1 MAILSPAPQRV
12 QLSKSQIASVLSAMT
27 SQQQSGRKVGP
38 VDRIAQVRRLAE
50 AGAIRTLEPLLPL
63 CLNLDQKP
71 YSLEDYFPFSPV
83 FNTEMPKSLLLVTGR
98 QCSKSTSM
106 AARSIMLSACLSN
119 FRSFFITPR
128 YEQIRRFSNNFIR
141 PFINNSP
148 IRALW
153 TGTNTENSVLQ
164 RSFRNSST
172 MLFSFAFLDA
182 DRIRGIPS
190 DCVTIDEVQDFDKS
204 FISIVRECM
213 SASRYGIMQFT
224 GTPKTLSHGI
234 HSLWATSS
242 QAEWFVPCLA
252 GGCNTWNIPS
262 RDNHID
268 AMLGKAHDFISE
280 KSPGTVCRKCRKPIS
295 PRHGHWVHR
304 NRDKKTKFPGYHIPQ
319 IILPLH
325 YARPD
330 KWQELMAKREGWG
343 NTPLHVFYNEVL
355 GESVDSG
362 QKLISETQLKAAAIL
377 PWENRPNEPARE
389 MMSRLK
395 HYKMRALGVD
405 WGGGG
410 EEGVSFTALSLLGY
424 APDGKIHCLWGK
436 RLVISQEHL
445 LEAEQILHWVKVFGV
460 DLVAHDYTGAGV
472 VRETVMVQAGL
483 DLDRVMAI
491 QYVRSATKSL
501 LKYVPPTVLHNRAH
515 FRLDKT
521 RSLLYVMQAIK
532 LKMLQ
537 FFRYDDKGEGNSG
550 VIKDFLSL
558 VEEKTESRQAGDI
571 YTILSTD
578 GVPDDFAQATNIGVC
593 ALWHANNSW
602 PDFAQA
608 AGIARVTPRQVQAY
622 GNRDYG
628 WNEDAE
634 MRGFFNQP

>member
-1 MAILSPAPQRV
+1 
-12 QLSKSQIASVLSAMT
+12 
-27 SQQQSGRKVGP
+27 
-38 VDRIAQVRRLAE
+38 
-50 AGAIRTLEPLLPL
+50 
-63 CLNLDQKP
+63 
-71 YSLEDYFPFSPV
+71 
-83 FNTEMPKSLLLVTGR
+83 
-98 QCSKSTSM
+98 
-106 AARSIMLSACLSN
+106 
-119 FRSFFITPR
+119 
-128 YEQIRRFSNNFIR
+128 
-141 PFINNSP
+141 
-148 IRALW
+148 
-153 TGTNTENSVLQ
+153 
-164 RSFRNSST
+164 
-172 MLFSFAFLDA
+172 
-182 DRIRGIPS
+182 
-190 DCVTIDEVQDFDKS
+190 
-204 FISIVRECM
+204 M
-213 SASRYGIMQFT
+213 SASRYGILQFA
-224 GTPKTLSHGI
+224 GTPKTLSHTI
-234 HSLWATSS
+234 HSLWTASS
-242 QAEWFVPCLA
+242 QAEWFIPCRA

-262 RDNHID
+262 REYHID
-268 AMLGKAHDFISE
+268 AMLGKPHDFISE
-280 KSPGTVCRKCRKPIS
+280 KQPGTVCRKCGKPIS

-304 NRDKKTKFPGYHIPQ
+304 NPAKKTKFPGYHIPQ

-325 YARPD
+325 YARVD

-355 GESVDSG
+355 GEAVDSG
-362 QKLISETQLKAAAIL
+362 QKLISETQLKAASIL

-389 MMSRLK
+389 MTSRLK
-395 HYKMRALGVD
+395 HYKMRVLAVD

-410 EEGVSFTALSLLGY
+410 EEGVSFTALALLGY
-424 APDGKIHCLWGK
+424 TPDNKIHCLWGK

-501 LKYVPPTVLHNRAH
+501 IKYVPPTVLHNRAH

-558 VEEKTESRQAGDI
+558 VEDKSESRQAGDI

-578 GVPDDFAQATNIGVC
+578 GVPDDFAQAVNIGTC
-593 ALWHANNSW
+593 ALWHANNAW
-602 PDFAQA
+602 PDFAAA
-608 AGIARVTPRQVQAY
+608 AGIARVTARQVQSY